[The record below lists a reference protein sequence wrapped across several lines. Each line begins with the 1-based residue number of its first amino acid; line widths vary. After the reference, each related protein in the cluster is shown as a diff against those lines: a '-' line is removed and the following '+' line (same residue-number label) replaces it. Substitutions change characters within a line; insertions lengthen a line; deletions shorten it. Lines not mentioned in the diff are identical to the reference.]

1 MAINWLQPLTT
12 PLNQFLSS
20 AILFFPNLVYALIL
34 LAVGWIVGTIVA
46 RVVKELMLKFKV
58 DQYIGKGGPTLRIT
72 DIVPLIFEWGIY
84 LIFIQEA
91 VAKLQLDFISQVV
104 GVIYE
109 QIPGVIFAIVISIVG
124 YILAE
129 YVKKEVQKSK
139 ILYSGIMSTIF
150 FWLIMFLSLAIALRQ
165 TPIETTLI
173 DQLLL
178 IAAGSVGAGVAIALG
193 LGLKD
198 VVNQI
203 AKAQV
208 KKLTKRK

>member
-1 MAINWLQPLTT
+1 
-12 PLNQFLSS
+12 
-20 AILFFPNLVYALIL
+20 
-34 LAVGWIVGTIVA
+34 
-46 RVVKELMLKFKV
+46 
-58 DQYIGKGGPTLRIT
+58 
-72 DIVPLIFEWGIY
+72 
-84 LIFIQEA
+84 
-91 VAKLQLDFISQVV
+91 
-104 GVIYE
+104 
-109 QIPGVIFAIVISIVG
+109 
-124 YILAE
+124 
-129 YVKKEVQKSK
+129 VKKEVQKSK